1 MLTKGKRPVK
11 PTLVPLLTLLL
22 AAAACGSLPNSQ
34 AERSDAL
41 FARVHQGDTEGTVQ
55 GLLGPPDNRTR
66 FAMSGNEGWD
76 YKYQDGWGYMAI
88 YSITFSPQGQVVSS
102 ISNRINSGGD
112 MH

>member
-1 MLTKGKRPVK
+1 MK
-11 PTLVPLLTLLL
+11 PAPISVLTLLL
-22 AAAACGSLPNSQ
+22 AAAACGTLPDSQ
-34 AERSDAL
+34 AGRSDAL
-41 FARVHQGDTEGTVQ
+41 FTRVHQGDTEGTVQ
-55 GLLGPPDNRTR
+55 GLLGPPDNRMR

-88 YSITFSPQGQVVSS
+88 YSITFSPDGHVVSA